1 MFNIKSK
8 KTIIWAIIILII
20 VLVIGAGYY
29 YYMNVKSGKNEA
41 KKNQKEIEALAE
53 EIKDEKDTTE
63 ETLKPVDYYD
73 EAKIYDIMH
82 RMANT
87 KIIAEDNKI
96 WGELP
101 MKADDIKNLQAIITS
116 VNYEDREYLLEVLNR
131 WINEDYS
138 MAAEEHN
145 YFWEKL
151 GGTIGKA
158 IGVKEN

>member
-1 MFNIKSK
+1 MINIKSK
-8 KTIIWAIIILII
+8 KTIIWIIIILII
-20 VLVIGAGYY
+20 TMVVGAGYY
-29 YYMNVKSGKNEA
+29 YFMNIKSGKSEA
-41 KKNQKEIEALAE
+41 KKNQKEIEAIAE
-53 EIKDEKDTTE
+53 DIKEDKDTTE
-63 ETLKPVDYYD
+63 EALKPVEFYD

-101 MKADDIKNLQAIITS
+101 MKSEDIKNLQEIITS
-116 VNYEDREYLLEVLNR
+116 VNYEDRAYLLEVLNR
-131 WINEDYS
+131 WSNEDYS

-151 GGTIGKA
+151 GGTIGRA
-158 IGVKEN
+158 IGIKEN